1 MLKEYPVDAA
11 VIPSEEVIPVRASPA
26 GPSVEF
32 LLENPKVWAPREIP
46 FELERPSVVEDVTFI
61 LFAET
66 AAVPPVDP

>member
-11 VIPSEEVIPVRASPA
+11 VIPGEEVIEVRANPA
-26 GPSVEF
+26 GPRVVF
-32 LLENPKVWAPREIP
+32 LLENPRVWAPREIP
-46 FELERPSVVEDVTFI
+46 FELERLRVVDDVTFI